1 MKKRPSGL
9 DRSLGCEQFIGLVES
24 ITGSKA
30 YQEGS
35 EVRVRCPS
43 HLGSSA
49 SLSVKQTGERLLLWC
64 YAGCTVHEICKS
76 VGISVG
82 QLFSAGTQ
90 VNEPRWKRE
99 RRQIDKAIIFLWT
112 ADRKANRAIT
122 EADKKAFRSA
132 QGRIEKF
139 NQSGNKG

>member
-1 MKKRPSGL
+1 MRKKRLGW
-9 DRSLGCEQFIGLVES
+9 DRSLGCEQFIELVER

-49 SLSVKQTGERLLLWC
+49 SLSVKQTGDRLLLWC
-64 YAGCTVHEICKS
+64 YAGCTVHDICRS

-90 VNEPRWKRE
+90 CNEPRWKRE
-99 RRQIDKAIIFLWT
+99 RRQIDEAIIFLWT
-112 ADRKANRAIT
+112 ADRKANRSIS
-122 EADKKAFRSA
+122 ERDKKAFRSA
-132 QGRIEKF
+132 EERIEKF